1 MRINQMYCCAF
12 NEISNLSFSGLPR
25 EAMREFC
32 RLESDEEYRHNGY
45 IRRLNLG
52 AFYVFTAVIK
62 ITDKPNNRP
71 IYAPRA
77 YGQEFADYI
86 KQEKLGKVTMT
97 TVRLNRKNVP
107 THQVRGWVWAPSLKA
122 MTAWWGKNNGRN
134 A

>member
-1 MRINQMYCCAF
+1 MRINQMHCCAF

-32 RLESDEEYRHNGY
+32 RLESDDAYRHNMY
-45 IRRLNLG
+45 ISRLNLG

-62 ITDKPNNRP
+62 ITGEPNNRS

-77 YGQEFADYI
+77 YGREFADYI

-97 TVRLNRKNVP
+97 TVRLNRKNEP

-122 MTAWWGKNNGRN
+122 MTAWWEKNK
-134 A
+134 